1 MARHASSQPTEVELQ
16 ILRILWSDGPSIVR
30 HVHDS
35 LQEFKQ
41 TTYSTTVKML
51 SVMLDK
57 GLLKRDD
64 EAKPQIYRPALPQQR
79 TQKRMLGDLI
89 DKVYDGSAAALMM
102 HALSSKKATPEELQ
116 EIRDMLDQLEDKS
129 SCSVVGLLPHA
140 S

>member
-16 ILRILWSDGPSIVR
+16 ILRILWDDGPSIVR
-30 HVHDS
+30 HIHDS

-64 EAKPQIYRPALPQQR
+64 DAKPQVYRPASPQHR

-89 DKVYDGSAAALMM
+89 DKVYDGSSAALMM
-102 HALSSKKATPEELQ
+102 HALSSKKASTEELQ
-116 EIRDMLDQLEDKS
+116 QIRDLLDQMEGKS
-129 SCSVVGLLPHA
+129 
-140 S
+140 

>member
-16 ILRILWSDGPSIVR
+16 ILRILWDDGPSIVR
-30 HVHDS
+30 HIHDS

-64 EAKPQIYRPALPQQR
+64 DAKPQVYRPASPQQR

-89 DKVYDGSAAALMM
+89 DKVYDGSSSALVM
-102 HALSSKKATPEELQ
+102 HALSSKKASAEELQ
-116 EIRDMLDQLEDKS
+116 QIRDLLDQMEGKS
-129 SCSVVGLLPHA
+129 
-140 S
+140 

>member
-1 MARHASSQPTEVELQ
+1 MARYASSQPTEVELQ
-16 ILRILWSDGPSIVR
+16 ILRILWDDGPSIVR
-30 HVHDS
+30 HIHDS
-35 LQEFKQ
+35 LQQFKQ

-64 EAKPQIYRPALPQQR
+64 DAKPHVYRPAAPQQR

-89 DKVYDGSAAALMM
+89 EKVYDGSSAALMM

-116 EIRDMLDQLEDKS
+116 QIRDLLNQMEGKS
-129 SCSVVGLLPHA
+129 
-140 S
+140 

>member
-1 MARHASSQPTEVELQ
+1 MARHASPQPTEVELQ
-16 ILRILWSDGPSIVR
+16 ILRILWDDGPSIVR
-30 HVHDS
+30 HIHDS

-64 EAKPQIYRPALPQQR
+64 AAKPQIYRPASPQQR

-89 DKVYDGSAAALMM
+89 DKVYDGSSAALMM
-102 HALSSKKATPEELQ
+102 HALSSKKATAEELQ
-116 EIRDMLDQLEDKS
+116 QIRDLLDQMEGKS
-129 SCSVVGLLPHA
+129 
-140 S
+140 